1 MKQPITA
8 YQETLGMIYFAR
20 MLNKIRLN
28 QAQDLHEDFHAN
40 LGKGLDG
47 RCSGFLRVSYED
59 LASHVAKGGSDEDIL
74 NWCFEN
80 GRKLDEGDVFI
91 WNSFVSKYGW
101 RDGGSEMLI
110 KRKKESGLENLD
122 ELQTF
127 VDYFDYDEGRKG

>member
-1 MKQPITA
+1 MKKPITA
-8 YQETLGMIYFAR
+8 YQETLGMIYVAR

-28 QAQDLHEDFHAN
+28 QAHELHEDFHAN
-40 LGKGLDG
+40 LGKGMDG
-47 RCSGFLRVSYED
+47 RCCGFLRVSYED
-59 LASHVAKGGSDEDIL
+59 LASRVAKGGSDDDIL
-74 NWCFEN
+74 NWCFES

-101 RDGGSEMLI
+101 RDGASEMLI

-127 VDYFDYDEGRKG
+127 AEYFEYDEGRKG